1 MSPVGKRGQFKKLNK
16 EYAREQKG
24 GNETPNLELDGDMLD
39 ALVSQNRR
47 GSEIEFGIFKSK
59 QVGKADGHNNFS
71 GDSKLPTRRFI
82 PDEDE
87 NLKRDIEQK
96 IKATIAEFQE
106 TQTQRQDIG
115 LLQDIEQQAI
125 ESGIALSD
133 ILGTNF
139 LDDFLNGI

>member
-1 MSPVGKRGQFKKLNK
+1 MSPVGNRGQFKKLNK
-16 EYAREQKG
+16 EYAKEQKG
-24 GNETPNLELDGDMLD
+24 GNTTANLELDGDMLD